1 MSSNENKNATAAKE
15 PVMVTLEAGKQVEAR
30 TLKASDHVKA
40 FDPVIIVIT
49 MLASCLGAIIGLELM
64 TRVGVNQNTSIIG
77 ALIAVVLSMIPGKV
91 FRRFKNIHAQN
102 LVQTSISGASYAA
115 ANAMILPIGIPV
127 LMGRLDL
134 LFPVLIGVT
143 LATIVD
149 GFLI

>member
-77 ALIAVVLSMIPGKV
+77 ALIAVVLSMIPARYSAALRTFMHRTS
-91 FRRFKNIHAQN
+91 FRRPFPARPTPP
-102 LVQTSISGASYAA
+102 QT
-115 ANAMILPIGIPV
+115 
-127 LMGRLDL
+127 R
-134 LFPVLIGVT
+134 
-143 LATIVD
+143 
-149 GFLI
+149 